1 MPKKRVRFP
10 LLHSGSELKMNYH
23 LFFSEVFLKVMSASA
38 VLLGSQ
44 IHSEIEPCFQ
54 FTLERKINMSYL

>member
-23 LFFSEVFLKVMSASA
+23 LFFSEIFLKVVSATA
-38 VLLGSQ
+38 VLLGTRV
-44 IHSEIEPCFQ
+44 HSEFEP
-54 FTLERKINMSYL
+54 